1 MNRTLFPTI
10 LATLALVGV
19 IVVFVQQPET
29 SPRTIRESAP
39 ADPEIGK
46 LREKIAR
53 LEKRILELENA
64 PEPEPRVVERA
75 AERRDPSEQP
85 PARTTRD
92 RSNRQL
98 AGMIEAG
105 EIGQLTDEQA
115 KQVETALGEARTEL
129 LSKLREIRRDPA
141 NEGLSREE
149 LTELVQT
156 EFATLRTNTVEEL
169 SAVVPA
175 ADAELIVKKMLNAR
189 SNRRGRGGRR
199 NR

>member
-10 LATLALVGV
+10 LATVALVGV

-64 PEPEPRVVERA
+64 PTPEPRVIERA
-75 AERRDPSEQP
+75 AERRESSEQP
-85 PARTTRD
+85 PARTTRN

-105 EIGQLTDEQA
+105 EIGQLTDEQT
-115 KQVETALGEARTEL
+115 KQVETALGDARTKL

-141 NEGLSREE
+141 NEGLSREQ

-156 EFATLRTNTVEEL
+156 EVTALKTHAIDEL
-169 SAVVPA
+169 SAIVPA
-175 ADAELIVKKMLNAR
+175 ADAETIVAKMLTAR
-189 SNRRGRGGRR
+189 SNRRGRGRRGR
-199 NR
+199 

>member
-64 PEPEPRVVERA
+64 PAPEPARA
-75 AERRDPSEQP
+75 
-85 PARTTRD
+85 
-92 RSNRQL
+92 
-98 AGMIEAG
+98 G
-105 EIGQLTDEQA
+105 
-115 KQVETALGEARTEL
+115 
-129 LSKLREIRRDPA
+129 
-141 NEGLSREE
+141 
-149 LTELVQT
+149 
-156 EFATLRTNTVEEL
+156 
-169 SAVVPA
+169 
-175 ADAELIVKKMLNAR
+175 
-189 SNRRGRGGRR
+189 
-199 NR
+199 

>member
-1 MNRTLFPTI
+1 MIRTLFPTI

-53 LEKRILELENA
+53 LEKRVLELENA
-64 PEPEPRVVERA
+64 PAPEPRVVERV

-92 RSNRQL
+92 RSSRRL

-105 EIGQLTDEQA
+105 EIGQLTDEQTQ
-115 KQVETALGEARTEL
+115 QVETALGEARTKL
-129 LSKLREIRRDPA
+129 LSTLREIRRNPA
-141 NEGLSREE
+141 NEGLSREQ

-156 EFATLRTNTVEEL
+156 EVTALKTHAVDEL
-169 SAVVPA
+169 SAIVPA
-175 ADAELIVKKMLNAR
+175 ADAETIVDKLFSAR